1 MLRSFTSAS
10 LSNYQMYKYPVF
22 RLNLKYSIV
31 VSFTTLSIIVQF
43 YIFVLKLEMYK

>member
-1 MLRSFTSAS
+1 
-10 LSNYQMYKYPVF
+10 MYKYRVF

-31 VSFTTLSIIVQF
+31 VSFTPLNIIVQF